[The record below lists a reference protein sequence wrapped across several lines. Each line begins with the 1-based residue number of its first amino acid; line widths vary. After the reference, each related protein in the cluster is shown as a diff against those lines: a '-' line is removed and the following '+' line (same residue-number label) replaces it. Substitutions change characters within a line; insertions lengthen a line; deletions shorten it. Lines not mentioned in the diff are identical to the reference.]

1 MTILKLA
8 CGKEIPLVY
17 STLQMLDIQE
27 DIAPIEKAI
36 QLVNGVNPDD
46 KKDRSR
52 IGGKDQLKALGAFL
66 RILGNE
72 GLRQQ
77 GQEQNLED
85 REVLSWIK
93 PYEILFAV
101 NACMEEMGK
110 GMHSEIPPKEED
122 GPVDVTLEDMKKKEE
137 KEG

>member
-1 MTILKLA
+1 MTVLKLE
-8 CGKEIPLVY
+8 CGREIPLVY
-17 STLQMLDIQE
+17 STLQMRDIQE

-72 GLRQQ
+72 GLRLQ
-77 GQEQNLED
+77 GQEQNLTD

-93 PYEILFAV
+93 PYEILIAV

-110 GMHSEIPPKEED
+110 GMHSEIPAKDE
-122 GPVDVTLEDMKKKEE
+122 GPVDVTLEEMKKKAE

>member
-1 MTILKLA
+1 VTILKLE

-52 IGGKDQLKALGAFL
+52 IGGKEQLKALGAFL

-72 GLRQQ
+72 GLRLQ
-77 GQEQNLED
+77 GQEQNLND

-93 PYEILFAV
+93 PYEILIAV
-101 NACMEEMGK
+101 NACMEEMNK
-110 GMHSEIPPKEED
+110 GMRSEIPAKDE
-122 GPVDVTLEDMKKKEE
+122 GPVDVTLEEMKKKEE

>member
-17 STLQMLDIQE
+17 STLQMQDIQE
-27 DIAPIEKAI
+27 DVAPIEQAI
-36 QLVNGVNPDD
+36 RLVNGVNPDN
-46 KKDRSR
+46 KKDLTR
-52 IGGKDQLKALGAFL
+52 IGGKEQLKALGAFL

-72 GLRQQ
+72 GLRLQ
-77 GQEQNLED
+77 GQEQNLDD

-93 PYEILFAV
+93 PYEILLAV

-110 GMHSEIPPKEED
+110 GMRSEIPAKDE
-122 GPVDVTLEDMKKKEE
+122 GPVDVTLEEIKKKKE
-137 KEG
+137 KTA

>member
-1 MTILKLA
+1 MTVLKLE
-8 CGKEIPLVY
+8 CGREIPLVY

-72 GLRQQ
+72 GFRLK
-77 GQEQNLED
+77 GQEQNLTD

-93 PYEILFAV
+93 PYEILIAV

-110 GMHSEIPPKEED
+110 GMHSEILAKDD
-122 GPVDVTLEDMKKKEE
+122 GPVDVTLEEMKKKEE

>member
-27 DIAPIEKAI
+27 DVAPIEQAI
-36 QLVNGVNPDD
+36 RLVNGVNPDN
-46 KKDRSR
+46 KKELTR
-52 IGGKDQLKALGAFL
+52 IGGKEQLKALGAFL

-72 GLRQQ
+72 GLRLQ
-77 GQEQNLED
+77 GQEQNLDD

-93 PYEILFAV
+93 PYEILLAV

-110 GMHSEIPPKEED
+110 GMRSEIPAKDE
-122 GPVDVTLEDMKKKEE
+122 GPVDVTLEEIKKKKE
-137 KEG
+137 KTA

>member
-1 MTILKLA
+1 MVTINLK
-8 CGKEIPLVY
+8 GREIPLLY
-17 STLQMLDIQE
+17 TTWEMKEIQE

-72 GLRQQ
+72 GLRLQ
-77 GQEQNLED
+77 GQEQNLTD

-93 PYEILFAV
+93 PYEILIAV

-110 GMHSEIPPKEED
+110 GMHSEIPAKDE
-122 GPVDVTLEDMKKKEE
+122 GPVDVTLEEMKKKEE

>member
-27 DIAPIEKAI
+27 DVAPIEQAI
-36 QLVNGVNPDD
+36 RLVNGVNPDN
-46 KKDRSR
+46 KKDLTR
-52 IGGKDQLKALGAFL
+52 IGGKEQLKALGAFL

-72 GLRQQ
+72 GLRLQ
-77 GQEQNLED
+77 GQEQNLDD

-93 PYEILFAV
+93 PYEILLAV

-110 GMHSEIPPKEED
+110 GMRSEIPAKDE
-122 GPVDVTLEDMKKKEE
+122 GPVDVTLEEIKKKKE
-137 KEG
+137 KTA

>member
-27 DIAPIEKAI
+27 DVAPIEQAI
-36 QLVNGVNPDD
+36 RLVNGVNPDNE
-46 KKDRSR
+46 KDLTR
-52 IGGKDQLKALGAFL
+52 IGGKEQLKALGAFL

-72 GLRQQ
+72 GLRLQ
-77 GQEQNLED
+77 GQEQNLDD

-93 PYEILFAV
+93 PYEILLAV
-101 NACMEEMGK
+101 NACMKEMGK
-110 GMHSEIPPKEED
+110 GMRSEIPAKDE
-122 GPVDVTLEDMKKKEE
+122 GPVDVTLEEMKKKKE
-137 KEG
+137 KTA

>member
-1 MTILKLA
+1 MTILKLE

-52 IGGKDQLKALGAFL
+52 IGGKEQLKALGAFL

-72 GLRQQ
+72 GLRWQ
-77 GQEQNLED
+77 GQEQNLND

-93 PYEILFAV
+93 PYEILIAV

-110 GMHSEIPPKEED
+110 GMHSEIPAKDE

>member
-27 DIAPIEKAI
+27 DVAPIEQAI
-36 QLVNGVNPDD
+36 RLVNAVNPDN
-46 KKDRSR
+46 KKDLTR
-52 IGGKDQLKALGAFL
+52 IGGKEQLKALGAFL

-72 GLRQQ
+72 GLRLQ
-77 GQEQNLED
+77 GQEQNLDD

-93 PYEILFAV
+93 PYEILLAV

-110 GMHSEIPPKEED
+110 GMRSEIPAKDE
-122 GPVDVTLEDMKKKEE
+122 GPVDVTLEELKKKKE
-137 KEG
+137 KTA

>member
-1 MTILKLA
+1 MTILKLE

-52 IGGKDQLKALGAFL
+52 IGGKEQLKALGAFL

-72 GLRQQ
+72 GLRLQ
-77 GQEQNLED
+77 GQEQNLND

-93 PYEILFAV
+93 PYEILIAV
-101 NACMEEMGK
+101 NACMEEMNK
-110 GMHSEIPPKEED
+110 GMRSEIPAKDE
-122 GPVDVTLEDMKKKEE
+122 GPVDVTLEEMKKKEE

>member
-1 MTILKLA
+1 MTVLKLE

-36 QLVNGVNPDD
+36 QLVKGVNPDD
-46 KKDRSR
+46 RKDRSR
-52 IGGKDQLKALGAFL
+52 IGGKAQLKALGAFL
-66 RILGNE
+66 RILGTE
-72 GLRQQ
+72 GLRLQ
-77 GQEQNLED
+77 GQEQNLTD

-93 PYEILFAV
+93 PYEILIAV

-110 GMHSEIPPKEED
+110 GMHSEIPAKDE
-122 GPVDVTLEDMKKKEE
+122 GPVDVTLEEMKKKEE

>member
-1 MTILKLA
+1 MTIPKLA

-27 DIAPIEKAI
+27 DVAPIEQAI
-36 QLVNGVNPDD
+36 RMVNGVNPDN
-46 KKDRSR
+46 KKDLTR
-52 IGGKDQLKALGAFL
+52 IGGKEQLKALGAFL

-72 GLRQQ
+72 GLRLQ
-77 GQEQNLED
+77 GQEQNLDD

-93 PYEILFAV
+93 PYEILLAV

-110 GMHSEIPPKEED
+110 GMRSEIPAKDE
-122 GPVDVTLEDMKKKEE
+122 GPVDVTLEEIKKKKE
-137 KEG
+137 KTA

>member
-27 DIAPIEKAI
+27 DVAPIEQAI
-36 QLVNGVNPDD
+36 RLVNGVNPDN
-46 KKDRSR
+46 KKDLTR
-52 IGGKDQLKALGAFL
+52 IGGKEQLKALGAFL

-72 GLRQQ
+72 GLRLQ
-77 GQEQNLED
+77 GQEQNLDD

-93 PYEILFAV
+93 PYEILLAV

-110 GMHSEIPPKEED
+110 GMRSEIPAKDE
-122 GPVDVTLEDMKKKEE
+122 GPVDVTLEEMKKKKE
-137 KEG
+137 KTA

>member
-27 DIAPIEKAI
+27 DVAPIEQAI
-36 QLVNGVNPDD
+36 RLVNGVNPDN
-46 KKDRSR
+46 KKDLTR
-52 IGGKDQLKALGAFL
+52 IGGKEQLKALGAFL

-72 GLRQQ
+72 GLRLQ
-77 GQEQNLED
+77 GQEQNLDD

-93 PYEILFAV
+93 PYEILLAV

-110 GMHSEIPPKEED
+110 GMRSEIPAKDE
-122 GPVDVTLEDMKKKEE
+122 GPVDVTLEELKKKKE
-137 KEG
+137 KTA